1 MPQNLSLLELSERTE
16 SLSDRKTAE
25 LLNSKLVEI
34 CRRAIE
40 QASEAPPAIKDWR
53 DVETARKVLAAASGT
68 DVQKPLVNLI
78 FPPSLDGQSSELP
91 GYVRLSDITNAK
103 AQGQPAPAGPDQFEP
118 LPAVAMHAI
127 EAHARTLDAT
137 GRGAGGQ
144 TASA

>member
-53 DVETARKVLAAASGT
+53 DMETARKVLAAASGT

-78 FPPSLDGQSSELP
+78 FPPSLDGQTSELP

-103 AQGQPAPAGPDQFEP
+103 PQGQPAPAGPDQFEA
-118 LPAVAMHAI
+118 LPAVALHAI
-127 EAHARTLDAT
+127 AAHARTLDAT
-137 GRGAGGQ
+137 GGGGRGQ

>member
-78 FPPSLDGQSSELP
+78 FPPSLDGQSSEVSS
-91 GYVRLSDITNAK
+91 YVRISDITHAK
-103 AQGQPAPAGPDQFEP
+103 PQGQPAPAAQDQLAD
-118 LPAVAMHAI
+118 LPAVALHAI
-127 EAHARTLDAT
+127 AAHERTLEAT
-137 GRGAGGQ
+137 GAPGGGR

>member
-1 MPQNLSLLELSERTE
+1 MTQNPSLLELSERTE

-53 DVETARKVLAAASGT
+53 DMETARKVLAAATGT
-68 DVQKPLVNLI
+68 DVQKPLLNLI
-78 FPPSLDGQSSELP
+78 FPPSLDGQSSEAP
-91 GYVRLSDITNAK
+91 SYIRLSDITAAK
-103 AQGQPAPAGPDQFEP
+103 PQGSPAPAAPDQLAD
-118 LPAVAMHAI
+118 LPAVALHAI
-127 EAHARTLDAT
+127 EAHARQLEAT
-137 GRGAGGQ
+137 GTPGGGR

>member
-1 MPQNLSLLELSERTE
+1 MTQNLSLLELSEKTE

-53 DVETARKVLAAASGT
+53 DMEPARKVLAAASGT
-68 DVQKPLVNLI
+68 DTQKPLLNLI
-78 FPPSLDGQSSELP
+78 FPPSLDGQSSEAP
-91 GYVRLSDITNAK
+91 SYIRLSDISAAK
-103 AQGQPAPAGPDQFEP
+103 AQGQQTPAIPEP
-118 LPAVAMHAI
+118 FDALPAVALHAI
-127 EAHARTLDAT
+127 AAHERTLEAT

>member
-91 GYVRLSDITNAK
+91 GYVRISDITAAK
-103 AQGQPAPAGPDQFEP
+103 AQGQQTPAGPDQLDA
-118 LPAVAMHAI
+118 LPAVALHAI
-127 EAHARTLDAT
+127 AAHERQLEAT
-137 GRGAGGQ
+137 GTPGGGQ